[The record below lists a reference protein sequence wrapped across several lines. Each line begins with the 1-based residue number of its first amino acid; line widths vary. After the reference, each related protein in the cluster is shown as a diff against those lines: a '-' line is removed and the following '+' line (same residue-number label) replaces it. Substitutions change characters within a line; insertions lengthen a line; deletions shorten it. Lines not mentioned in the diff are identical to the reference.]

1 MAEKIAEEIT
11 MYSVLIVDD
20 DLAALYMLKRYKK
33 WGEYGFSVEGEACD
47 GKDALRKLDT
57 KEYDL
62 IITDIKMPGM
72 DGIEFIQELRS
83 RQDDTCIVFLS
94 THSDFQFARQGIRF
108 GVFEY
113 MTKPLEEAALN
124 DILTRAGAYISEKK
138 FREERLTSSEKAQEE
153 DSGIYYPVDHENL
166 IISYILTADLRLK
179 ETLLETFREI
189 CRLYDGDSGKVRVL
203 ANTLLYNI
211 KTRIDEKFPWLKKL
225 EGPIISAGIADL
237 GEACLME
244 GEFAAQLLDIKEKIL
259 KYQLNHSDS
268 IIRRICQCVMDNI
281 ESEINLE
288 SIANEVHISKDYVGK
303 LFKQKVMCNFNDY
316 VTKMK
321 MEHAK
326 YLILAGD
333 LKNYEISERLG
344 YKKADYFSSLF
355 KAHTGLTPSE
365 YKKCNS

>member
-1 MAEKIAEEIT
+1 
-11 MYSVLIVDD
+11 MYSVLLVDD
-20 DLAALYMLKRYKK
+20 DLAALYMLKRFKK
-33 WGEYGFSVEGEACD
+33 WGEYGFSLEGEACD
-47 GKDALRKLDT
+47 GKEALRKLAG

-72 DGIEFIQELRS
+72 DGIEFVQELRG
-83 RQDDTCIVFLS
+83 RKDDTCIVFWS

-113 MTKPLEEAALN
+113 MTKPLEEAALT
-124 DILTRAGAYISEKK
+124 DILVRAGAFLAEKK
-138 FREERLTSSEKAQEE
+138 AREERLKSSGKAQEE
-153 DSGIYYPVDHENL
+153 DNGVYYPVDHENL
-166 IISYILTADLRLK
+166 IISYILTADPRLK
-179 ETLLETFREI
+179 EATAETFREI
-189 CRLYDGDSGKVRVL
+189 CNLYDRDSGKVRVL

-211 KTRIDEKFPWLKKL
+211 KTRIDEKFPWLKKV
-225 EGPIISAGIADL
+225 EGPIVSGGITGSGEISP
-237 GEACLME
+237 ME
-244 GEFAAQLLDIKEKIL
+244 EEFSAQLSEIKEKIL

-268 IIRRICQCVMDNI
+268 IIRRICQCVIDNI
-281 ESEINLE
+281 ESEVNLE
-288 SIANEVHISKDYVGK
+288 FIANEVHISKDYVGK

-326 YLILAGD
+326 YLILSGD

-355 KAHTGLTPSE
+355 KAYTGLTPSE
-365 YKKCNS
+365 YKKCNSQDAELQI